1 MTSGTDWQTRVGD
14 AWAAE
19 WRRTDRSF
27 AELDPALL
35 AAAVGGLREGARVLD
50 VGCGAGATS
59 LAIAAARPDA
69 AVMGVDLS
77 AALIAAAQARGGA
90 RAMFRVADAATLA
103 DEGPFDR
110 LVSRHGVMFFDDPV
124 AGFAALRR
132 ATVPGGRIVFSC
144 FRERASNG
152 WATEPAAALGIKA
165 GGIDG
170 QAGGPGPFA
179 FALAAEVER
188 ILTDAGWSDARA
200 EAVDYDYVAG
210 AGPDA
215 VDEAVALLR
224 RIGPV
229 ARAIADAPRERQ
241 GGLLERLA
249 ALCATKR
256 YGDRVVFPAAAWIWT
271 ARNPEEPA

>member
-1 MTSGTDWQTRVGD
+1 MTSGADWQARVGD

-35 AAAVGGLREGARVLD
+35 MALLDGLGESARVLD

-59 LAIAAARPDA
+59 LAIAAARPDV
-69 AVMGVDLS
+69 AVTGVDLS
-77 AALIAAAQARGGA
+77 AALVAAAEKRGGG
-90 RAMFRVADAATLA
+90 RATFRVADAAALTGEA
-103 DEGPFDR
+103 AYDR

-124 AGFAALRR
+124 AAFAALRGVT
-132 ATVPGGRIVFSC
+132 APGGRIVFSS
-144 FRERASNG
+144 FRARALNG

-165 GGIDG
+165 GGTDG

-179 FALAAEVER
+179 FALAGEVER
-188 ILTDAGWSDARA
+188 ILAVAGWRDARA

-210 AGPDA
+210 DGADA

-229 ARAIADAPRERQ
+229 ALAIADAPRDRQ
-241 GGLLERLA
+241 GELLEQLA
-249 ALCATKR
+249 ALCAAKR
-256 YGDRVVFPAAAWIWT
+256 CEGRVVFPAAAWIWT

>member
-35 AAAVGGLREGARVLD
+35 AAALDGLREGGRVLD

-59 LAIAAARPDA
+59 LAIAAARPDV
-69 AVMGVDLS
+69 AVTGIDLS
-77 AALIAAAQARGGA
+77 AALVDVALVRGEG
-90 RAMFRVADAATLA
+90 RAVFRVADATTLA
-103 DEGPFDR
+103 DEEPFDR

-124 AGFAALRR
+124 AAFGALRR
-132 ATVPGGRIVFSC
+132 VTVPGGRIVFSC
-144 FRERASNG
+144 FRERALNG
-152 WATEPAAALGIKA
+152 WATEPAAALGIEA
-165 GGIDG
+165 GGVDG

-179 FALAAEVER
+179 FALADEVER
-188 ILTDAGWSDARA
+188 ILTDAGWSDARGKT
-200 EAVDYDYVAG
+200 VDYDYVAG
-210 AGPDA
+210 AGADA
-215 VDEAVALLR
+215 MDEAVALLR

-249 ALCATKR
+249 ALCAAKR

-271 ARNPEEPA
+271 ARNP